1 MIIRG
6 QDGGGGILEDKTVL
20 CWLNWRIGS
29 EGGGGEGGIDDLHP
43 ITLMAGQKSWNFVKG
58 LLVGGRLTD
67 YLDQLIT
74 GLTQ

>member
-1 MIIRG
+1 M
-6 QDGGGGILEDKTVL
+6 DDKAVL
-20 CWLNWRIGS
+20 RWFNWRVGS
-29 EGGGGEGGIDDLHP
+29 EEGGIDDLHP

>member
-1 MIIRG
+1 M
-6 QDGGGGILEDKTVL
+6 DDKAILP
-20 CWLNWRIGS
+20 WLNWRIGS
-29 EGGGGEGGIDDLHP
+29 EDGWLEGGIHDLHP